1 MRFFLFLILCALS
14 GCVRFT
20 ENKEIHV
27 SANLP
32 TKNKAPILIEI
43 NNVPP
48 PFDVA
53 GNFPYVLWI
62 NGMYISNPDYKALHS
77 IINNIGEDRIPGI
90 NPKDIHEGWIQPRFV
105 KRYIEEKKSEAK
117 KTTQ

>member
-1 MRFFLFLILCALS
+1 MKAYLMLLYFLC
-14 GCVRFT
+14 GCVQT
-20 ENKEIHV
+20 PLKQELNVNANPPPLNKE
-27 SANLP
+27 
-32 TKNKAPILIEI
+32 PILIEI

-62 NGMYISNPDYKALHS
+62 NGMYISNPDHKALHG
-77 IINNIGEDRIPGI
+77 IINKIGEDRIPGI
-90 NPKDIHEGWIQPRFV
+90 NPKDIHDGWIQPRFV
-105 KRYIEEKKSEAK
+105 KKYIEEQT